1 MLNGQHKKRVKP
13 RNFVVLA
20 MIEAGLTKAGGHGAH
35 TKTRKAERRGEKIN
49 LQKELCHD

>member
-20 MIEAGLTKAGGHGAH
+20 LIEAGRIVGTGRHMKSN
-35 TKTRKAERRGEKIN
+35 KAERRAEKVN
-49 LQKELCHD
+49 LRKELCHD